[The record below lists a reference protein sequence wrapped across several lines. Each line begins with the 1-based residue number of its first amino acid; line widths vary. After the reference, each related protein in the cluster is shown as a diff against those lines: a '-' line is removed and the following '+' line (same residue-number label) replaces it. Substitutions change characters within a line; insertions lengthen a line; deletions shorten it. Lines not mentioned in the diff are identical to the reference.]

1 MPFRPSH
8 ARTAPSVAWQ
18 GQGIA
23 TITLPSSTCR
33 LGQMGAYLDSYQ
45 SVPLPMLAFLTI
57 TLMPISQLPTRD
69 GESLYAFSR

>member
-18 GQGIA
+18 GQDIA
-23 TITLPSSTCR
+23 TITLPSSTCC